1 MKLEIF
7 MIARN
12 EIMLRVENIADIYNS
27 NGGVQVQTVNL
38 ETVIR
43 GLWDLSNVDCS
54 YSWTVIETTLTG
66 NQSYQTMAE
75 NKIKWLTVDDVAN
88 SVTN

>member
-27 NGGVQVQTVNL
+27 NGEVQVQTVNL

-43 GLWDLSNVDCS
+43 GLWDLTNVDCS
-54 YSWTVIETTLTG
+54 YSWTVEETTLTG
-66 NQSYQTMAE
+66 NQSYQAMTE
-75 NKIKWLTVDDVAN
+75 NKIKWFTVDDLAN
-88 SVTN
+88 SVPN